1 MINKRTAMLGL
12 AGLAATPFH
21 TALAATAATPAA
33 ASNAARDDIVIGQ
46 VAPLSGTIAG
56 TGEEYVAGGA
66 AYFAHVNAQGGIY
79 GRKIRVVVK
88 DDGYKP
94 DQTLALTRQ
103 ILAEDKPLALFG
115 FVGTGNILALNKN
128 KVLEEAGIPL
138 LAPYTG
144 AQDLREPMNPN
155 IFHIRASYTDETARM
170 VEHLHTIG
178 LRRFAVM
185 YQDDPFGKS
194 GLAGA
199 ESALQKLGLKAV
211 SKGGY
216 DRTKPEEVDAAVA
229 AIAPSEPDAIIM
241 VSVNRASA
249 AFIKKMREKGSK
261 ARLFSISVVNFKELL
276 KNAGEDYARGIG
288 ISQVMPSPYSA
299 MVPVAREFQ
308 AMMKKYQPEKVVSY
322 ASIESFIAA
331 KILVEAIRRSGGNPT
346 RDKVITQLEKLSN
359 YDVGGFKVSFS
370 PDNRVGS
377 RFVEVTVIG
386 QGGKLIR

>member
-1 MINKRTAMLGL
+1 MLTRIFPAL
-12 AGLAATPFH
+12 ALAFVAATSCL
-21 TALAATAATPAA
+21 TVARAA
-33 ASNAARDDIVIGQ
+33 APREDIVIGQ
-46 VAPLSGTIAG
+46 VAPLTGTIAG
-56 TGEEYVAGGA
+56 TGDEYVAGAA

-94 DQTLALTRQ
+94 DQTLAMTRQ
-103 ILAEDKPLALFG
+103 LLAEDKPLALFG

-199 ESALQKLGLKAV
+199 ESALEKLGLKAV
-211 SKGGY
+211 GKGGY

-229 AIAPSEPDAIIM
+229 AIAPTEPDAIIM

-261 ARLFSISVVNFKELL
+261 ARLFNISVVNFKELL
-276 KNAGEDYARGIG
+276 KNAGEDLARGIG
-288 ISQVMPSPYSA
+288 ISQVMPSPYSVT
-299 MVPVAREFQ
+299 VPVAREFQ
-308 AMMKKYQPEKVVSY
+308 ALMKKYEPEKVVSY

-331 KILVEAIRRSGGNPT
+331 KILVEAVRRSGGNPT
-346 RDKVITQLEKLSN
+346 RDKVASQLEKMSS
-359 YDVGGFKVSFS
+359 YDAGGFKVSFS
-370 PDNRVGS
+370 PENRIGS

>member
-1 MINKRTAMLGL
+1 MLRKL
-12 AGLAATPFH
+12 IAA
-21 TALAATAATPAA
+21 TALALGPLVAA
-33 ASNAARDDIVIGQ
+33 AADEIVIGQ

-66 AYFAHVNAQGGIY
+66 AYFAHVNAKGGIY

-94 DQTLALTRQ
+94 DLTLSQTKALLAD
-103 ILAEDKPLALFG
+103 EKPLALFG
-115 FVGTGNILALNKN
+115 FVGTGNVLALNKN
-128 KVLEEAGIPL
+128 KVLEDAGIAL
-138 LAPYTG
+138 MAPYTG
-144 AQDLREPMNPN
+144 AQDLRDPMNPY
-155 IFHIRASYTDETARM
+155 IFHIRASYTDETSRM

-199 ESALQKLGLKAV
+199 ERAVQKLGMQLVA
-211 SKGGY
+211 KGGY
-216 DRTKPEEVDAAVA
+216 DRTKPEEVDAAIA
-229 AIAPSEPDAIIM
+229 AIAPANPDAIIM

-249 AFIKKMREKGSK
+249 AFVKKMREKGSR

-276 KNAGEDYARGIG
+276 KNAGEEMVRGVG
-288 ISQVMPSPYSA
+288 ISQVMPYPYSPK
-299 MVPVAREFQ
+299 VPVAHEFQ
-308 AMMKKYQPEKVVSY
+308 QMMAKYQPGKTVSY
-322 ASIESFIAA
+322 ASMESYIAA

-346 RDKVITQLEKLSN
+346 REKVISQLEKMNN
-359 YDVGGFKVSFS
+359 YDVGGFKVSFG

-386 QGGKLIR
+386 PDGRLMR

>member
-1 MINKRTAMLGL
+1 MLSYTL
-12 AGLAATPFH
+12 KAL
-21 TALAATAATPAA
+21 ALAAALIQAAQAAPA
-33 ASNAARDDIVIGQ
+33 REDIVIGQ
-46 VAPLSGTIAG
+46 VAPLTGTIAG
-56 TGEEYVAGGA
+56 TGDEYVAGGA
-66 AYFAHVNAQGGIY
+66 AYFAHVNANGGIY

-88 DDGYKP
+88 DDSYKP
-94 DQTLALTRQ
+94 DQTLAQTRQ
-103 ILAEDKPLALFG
+103 LLAEDKPMALFG

-128 KVLEEAGIPL
+128 RVLEEAGIAL

-199 ESALQKLGLKAV
+199 EQALEKLGLKAV
-211 SKGGY
+211 AKGGY
-216 DRTKPEEVDAAVA
+216 DRAKPEEVDAAVA
-229 AIAPSEPDAIIM
+229 AIAPAEPDAIIM

-249 AFIKKMREKGSK
+249 AFVKKMREKGSR

-276 KNAGEDYARGIG
+276 KNAGEDTVRGVG
-288 ISQVMPSPYSA
+288 ISQVMPSPYSQL
-299 MVPVAREFQ
+299 VPVAREFQ
-308 AMMKKYQPEKVVSY
+308 QLMAKYQPGKVVSY
-322 ASIESFIAA
+322 ASMESFIAA
-331 KILVEAIRRSGGNPT
+331 KIMVEAIKRSGGNPT
-346 RDKVITQLEKLSN
+346 REKVLAQLEKLN
-359 YDVGGFKVSFS
+359 AYDVGGFKVSFS
-370 PDNRVGS
+370 PENRVGS

>member
-1 MINKRTAMLGL
+1 MLSNTL
-12 AGLAATPFH
+12 KAF
-21 TALAATAATPAA
+21 ALAAALFQAAQAAPA
-33 ASNAARDDIVIGQ
+33 REDIVIGQ
-46 VAPLSGTIAG
+46 VAPLTGTIAG
-56 TGEEYVAGGA
+56 TGDEYVAGGA
-66 AYFAHVNAQGGIY
+66 AYFAHVNANGGIY

-88 DDGYKP
+88 DDSYKP
-94 DQTLALTRQ
+94 DQTLAQTRQ
-103 ILAEDKPLALFG
+103 LLAEDKPMALFG

-128 KVLEEAGIPL
+128 RVLEEAGIAL

-199 ESALQKLGLKAV
+199 EQALEKLGLKAV
-211 SKGGY
+211 AKGGY
-216 DRTKPEEVDAAVA
+216 DRAKPAEVDAAVA
-229 AIAPSEPDAIIM
+229 AIAPAEPDAIIM

-249 AFIKKMREKGSK
+249 AFVKKMREKGSR

-276 KNAGEDYARGIG
+276 KNAGEDTVRGVG
-288 ISQVMPSPYSA
+288 ISQVMPSPYSQL
-299 MVPVAREFQ
+299 VPVAREFQ
-308 AMMKKYQPEKVVSY
+308 QLMAKYQPGKVVSY
-322 ASIESFIAA
+322 ASMESFIAA
-331 KILVEAIRRSGGNPT
+331 KILVEAIKRSGGNPT
-346 RDKVITQLEKLSN
+346 REKVLAQLEKLN
-359 YDVGGFKVSFS
+359 AYDVGGFKVSFS
-370 PDNRVGS
+370 PENRVGS

>member
-1 MINKRTAMLGL
+1 MLRKLIASAAVALGA
-12 AGLAATPFH
+12 AGAAH
-21 TALAATAATPAA
+21 AA
-33 ASNAARDDIVIGQ
+33 DDIVIGQ
-46 VAPLSGTIAG
+46 VAPLTGTIAG
-56 TGEEYVAGGA
+56 TGEEYVAGAA
-66 AYFAHVNAQGGIY
+66 AYFASVNDKGGIY

-88 DDGYKP
+88 DDAYKP
-94 DQTLALTRQ
+94 DQTLAHTRA

-144 AQDLREPMNPN
+144 AQDLREPANPY

-199 ESALQKLGLKAV
+199 EQALKKVGLSLVAQ
-211 SKGGY
+211 GGY

-229 AIAPSEPDAIIM
+229 AIAPAQPDAIIM

-249 AFIKKMREKGSK
+249 AFIKKMKEKGNR

-276 KNAGEDYARGIG
+276 KNAGEETVRGVG
-288 ISQVMPSPYSA
+288 ISQVMPNPYSPL
-299 MVPVAREFQ
+299 VPVAREHQ
-308 AMMKKYQPEKVVSY
+308 QMMAKYQPGKTVSY

-331 KILVEAIRRSGGNPT
+331 KILVEAIKRTGGNPT
-346 RDKVITQLEKLSN
+346 REKVLAQLEKMNS
-359 YDVGGFKVSFS
+359 YDVGGFKVGFS

-386 QGGKLIR
+386 PGGKLIR